1 VGKIARSEVGEFL
14 RSRRAALRPGD
25 VGLPEVPGSL
35 RRVPGLRRE
44 EVAIAAGVSV
54 DHYQRVE
61 QGRVTPSPS
70 VVRAIGRVLHLTDDE
85 LAHLARLARVDAGPG
100 GQVVAPR
107 RTEAAPGHL
116 RHLVDAL
123 GVPAYVVDPRRDV
136 LAWNAGAS
144 ALFLDFGALPRE
156 SRNLAWLVFTDSRL
170 RELYADWPDTARR
183 IAGVLRWAEG
193 EHPDDEELH
202 ALLRRLDAAS
212 PEFRSI
218 RALREVARKC
228 WGTKVLRHPVVGEV
242 ELIYQDFAV
251 TGHPGL
257 ELVLHVPRDRPSA
270 ERLRVLGS
278 WSAQPTG

>member
-1 VGKIARSEVGEFL
+1 MSQIPRSEIGEFL

-25 VGLPEVPGSL
+25 VGLPEVQGSL

-61 QGRVTPSPS
+61 QGRVTPSSS
-70 VVRAIGRVLHLTDDE
+70 VVRAIGAVLRLTDDE
-85 LAHLARLARVDAGPG
+85 LAHLAHLARVGSGPT
-100 GQVVAPR
+100 GQVVGPR
-107 RTEAAPGHL
+107 RTEVSPPHL

-123 GVPAYVVDPRRDV
+123 GLPAYVLNARRDV
-136 LAWNAGAS
+136 LAWNREAA
-144 ALFLDFGALPRE
+144 ALFVDFAALPRE
-156 SRNLAWLVFTDSRL
+156 CRNLAWLVFTDSRL
-170 RELYADWPDTARR
+170 RELYADWHDTARR
-183 IAGVLRWAEG
+183 VAGVLRWAEG
-193 EHPDDEELH
+193 EHPDDDELR
-202 ALLRRLDAAS
+202 ALLRRLEAAS
-212 PEFRSI
+212 PDFRSI

-228 WGTKVLRHPVVGEV
+228 WGTKVLRHPVVGQL

-257 ELVLHVPRDRPSA
+257 ELVLFVPQDEPTA

-278 WSAQPTG
+278 WSAAPST